1 LPGTYVADYIGEI
14 MLEAHAE
21 SRGLSRGDEYLF
33 QLDNWGRSQ
42 ACQKLTELH
51 LKKGLL
57 SIPRELNVDTCIL
70 SQDKNEVAS
79 IVGEELAGI
88 LESKG
93 ALDRAIAL
101 GKLRESGATAE
112 SSAPRATSD
121 IQSPVRRRATDT
133 DGLAQTLSHV
143 NAGKTYA
150 AAAAAK
156 AARAKKALAATTKAK
171 RPGANPS
178 SSSSSGKTSGSADD
192 MDVDVD
198 GDADDDCVAEGTK
211 QTKSSTALS
220 WAENNLGTR
229 LEAWRNAVS
238 IITDRAVLE
247 TEHNFDTFA
256 IDARYNSKYSYSYAV
271 RAYLRT
277 NAERDH
283 GR

>member
-1 LPGTYVADYIGEI
+1 MADYIGEI

-57 SIPRELNVDTCIL
+57 SIPRELNIDTCIL
-70 SQDKNEVAS
+70 SEDKNEVAS
-79 IVGEELAGI
+79 IVGENLAGI
-88 LESKG
+88 LENKG
-93 ALDRAIAL
+93 ALDRAVAL
-101 GKLRESGATAE
+101 GKLRESGGTSEASIPA
-112 SSAPRATSD
+112 RATSD

-143 NAGKTYA
+143 NAGHTYA

-156 AARAKKALAATTKAK
+156 AARAKKAGLAAPMKAK
-171 RPGANPS
+171 GSRATS
-178 SSSSSGKTSGSADD
+178 SSSSSSVKTSGSADD
-192 MDVDVD
+192 MVVDNVSDGVD
-198 GDADDDCVAEGTK
+198 SGTAVAVAVAGDAKAEEP
-211 QTKSSTALS
+211 KSSTALS

-256 IDARYNSKYSYSYAV
+256 IDAR
-271 RAYLRT
+271 
-277 NAERDH
+277 
-283 GR
+283 